1 MVLGDVMAHELGHLM
16 LRSHKQSLDGIMR
29 PGIEKRE
36 MAITTFTKAEAREVA
51 ASMRALSDWI
61 PHTSLATLLTPSQAN
76 G

>member
-36 MAITTFTKAEAREVA
+36 MAITTFTKSGGAGGRRQH
-51 ASMRALSDWI
+51 SG
-61 PHTSLATLLTPSQAN
+61 TLGL
-76 G
+76 